1 MQPSEPDDPNRL
13 PDILRKS
20 EPGYGPRPDDNIDV
34 GAFEQGSPLSR
45 WALARYLVG
54 RVLTEAVGNALL
66 IVAIVVLVL
75 AGLAQFGLHS
85 TVLCVLLVII
95 AIIVLLVRFVLLTIV
110 RRLTG
115 FAQFGPLEERMTA
128 LIDNT
133 RKDVMRELR
142 RIGLPG
148 RTLTL
153 PLLAFRFVG
162 RARRA
167 DTLARL
173 KQFDTERAVPKA
185 RLDEVHILLRQ
196 AFSGGLPPEPR

>member
-1 MQPSEPDDPNRL
+1 MQPSDPDRV

-20 EPGYGPRPDDNIDV
+20 EPGYGPTSNENIDV

-54 RVLTEAVGNALL
+54 RVLTEAVGNALML
-66 IVAIVVLVL
+66 TAIVLLVL
-75 AGLAQFGLHS
+75 AALAQFGLHS
-85 TVLCVLLVII
+85 TLLCVLLVIL
-95 AIIVLLVRFVLLTIV
+95 AIGVLLVRFVLLAIV

-115 FAQFGPLEERMTA
+115 FAQFGPLEDRMTA
-128 LIDNT
+128 LVDDT
-133 RKDVMRELR
+133 SKDVMRELR

-148 RTLTL
+148 RTFTL

-162 RARRA
+162 RERRA
-167 DTLARL
+167 DTLTKL

-196 AFSGGLPPEPR
+196 AFAGGLPPEPR